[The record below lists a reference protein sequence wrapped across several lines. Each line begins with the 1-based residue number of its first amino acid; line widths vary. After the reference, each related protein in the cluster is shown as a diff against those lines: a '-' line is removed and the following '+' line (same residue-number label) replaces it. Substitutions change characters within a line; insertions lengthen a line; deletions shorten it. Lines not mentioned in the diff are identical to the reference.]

1 MKIRLS
7 ATLRQQVEEA
17 AKANNRTLNSEIV
30 SRLERTFREDA
41 EPGGATWIE
50 TAKQLAGKSDDDRWQ
65 DHERRIAALE
75 KAIGKGGK

>member
-7 ATLRQQVEEA
+7 AVLRQQVEEA

-41 EPGGATWIE
+41 KHDSTGMGWV
-50 TAKQLAGKSDDDRWQ
+50 AKAKHLAGTSDDDRWQ
-65 DHERRIAALE
+65 DHETRIAALE
-75 KAIGKGGK
+75 KAMR